1 MEQATPRTLKGAVP
15 FFAYAM
21 LIDENNFGN
30 GVGLNQDTD
39 ILSLFVGPHY
49 FNTKRRVIEI
59 GMEDMFH
66 FSSKVGTQEFV
77 PKFTSISD
85 GIMRLLTKKKYIA
98 ERFLLLVKE
107 RRINKD
113 ARIYD
118 YSRIQ

>member
-1 MEQATPRTLKGAVP
+1 
-15 FFAYAM
+15 M

-30 GVGLNQDTD
+30 GVGLNQDTV

-85 GIMRLLTKKKYIA
+85 GIMRLLLTKKKYIA

-113 ARIYD
+113 ARLND